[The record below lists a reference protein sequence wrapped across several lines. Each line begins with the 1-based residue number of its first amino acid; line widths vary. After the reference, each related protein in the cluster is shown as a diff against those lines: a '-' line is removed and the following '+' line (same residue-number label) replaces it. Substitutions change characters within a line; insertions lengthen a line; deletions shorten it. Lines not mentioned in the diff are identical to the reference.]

1 MQKSKFGFE
10 HFKTVQSST
19 AAISHVWLLNT

>member
-10 HFKTVQSST
+10 HVKTVQSST
-19 AAISHVWLLNT
+19 TAISHVWLLNT